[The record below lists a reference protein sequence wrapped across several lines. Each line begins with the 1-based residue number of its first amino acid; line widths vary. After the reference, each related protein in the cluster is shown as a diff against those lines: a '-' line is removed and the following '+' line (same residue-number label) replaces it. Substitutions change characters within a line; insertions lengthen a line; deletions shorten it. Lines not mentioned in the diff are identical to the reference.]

1 MLELVLLFAAGF
13 FFGYLVRA
21 LRSRRR
27 RYRRLHLPPQ
37 GVRLDP
43 MKKAEIGPPRWAAS
57 ILMGDG
63 LTKNN
68 GPGGLD
74 RDRFTRGPG
83 LGGPNASNLE

>member
-1 MLELVLLFAAGF
+1 VVPLDFGSWSLLNGNEAASLRLYCRAQLNGELMLELVVLFAAGF

-43 MKKAEIGPPRWAAS
+43 MKKAE
-57 ILMGDG
+57 
-63 LTKNN
+63 
-68 GPGGLD
+68 
-74 RDRFTRGPG
+74 
-83 LGGPNASNLE
+83 

>member
-1 MLELVLLFAAGF
+1 LELVLLFAAGF

-43 MKKAEIGPPRWAAS
+43 IKKAE
-57 ILMGDG
+57 
-63 LTKNN
+63 
-68 GPGGLD
+68 
-74 RDRFTRGPG
+74 
-83 LGGPNASNLE
+83 